1 MCDLPVN
8 SRIRRAIHSL
18 DRLPRSLMLIAHGP
32 PALSH
37 IGLPLIVASLL
48 CLADPTRDL
57 GNDEVYTWQVFASVS
72 YEKVITSYSVP
83 NNHILHTLLVR
94 LAVQVFGLAEWSLRL
109 AALLA
114 VLAVLPMVYTIGC
127 PTFGSSPAASLVA
140 WIFALSPVHIHY
152 SHSAR
157 GYSLRVLMCA
167 MALYAVWRA
176 LDGRRL
182 GWPALG
188 LCALVMCA
196 LKRDVR
202 SAVYALVSGAAT
214 LGALIFAYWPMLEE
228 VAVAGDRWGVAV
240 EHPADLVAAFAAAA
254 SYLVAG
260 WAGVLLGLGGLVG
273 LYAAAKYRR
282 SLALYTGL
290 AWLLPFAHRVPER

>member
-1 MCDLPVN
+1 M
-8 SRIRRAIHSL
+8 
-18 DRLPRSLMLIAHGP
+18 
-32 PALSH
+32 
-37 IGLPLIVASLL
+37 ASLL

-72 YEKVITSYSVP
+72 YEKITTSYSVP
-83 NNHILHTLLVR
+83 QNHILHTTLVR
-94 LAVQVFGLAEWSLRL
+94 LAVQVFGLVEWSLRL
-109 AALLA
+109 PALLA
-114 VLAVLPMVYTIGC
+114 GLAVLPMVYTIGRR
-127 PTFGSSPAASLVA
+127 TLGSSPAASLVA

-152 SHSAR
+152 PHRAR
-157 GYSLRVLMCA
+157 GYSLLVLMCA
-167 MALYAVWRA
+167 MALYALWRA

-182 GWPALG
+182 GWPAFALCSFPAAYILPSGALHLAALG
-188 LCALVMCA
+188 LCAL
-196 LKRDVR
+196 KRHVR

-214 LGALIFAYWPMLEE
+214 LGALIFAYWPMREE

-240 EHPADLVAAFAAAA
+240 EHPADLVAACAAAA

-260 WAGVLLGLGGLVG
+260 WAGVLLGVGGLVG

-290 AWLLPFAHRVPER
+290 AWLLPFAHRASVR